1 MEFDKLGKLESNEEK
16 RVMLSDIKNDLIGS
30 LEMKHIYNSN
40 GLIETVL
47 PTFDPLIAEIH

>member
-1 MEFDKLGKLESNEEK
+1 
-16 RVMLSDIKNDLIGS
+16 MLSDIKNDLIGS

-47 PTFDPLIAEIH
+47 PTFEPLISEIH